1 MEQSTRPPT
10 TLPPEPR
17 KVSSEELLRGDKVV
31 IILHANQAYRLIA
44 TKNGKLIL
52 QK

>member
-1 MEQSTRPPT
+1 MEQPSRPT
-10 TLPPEPR
+10 STLPPEPR
-17 KVSSEELLRGDKVV
+17 KVNSEDLLRGDKVL